1 MRRGDL
7 VTHSGPGDYST
18 KPRPALVV
26 QTDRLLITD
35 SVLLCLLTSEE
46 DEPNG
51 LSRIVVEP
59 TSDNGLR
66 RRSHIMVEKL
76 ISARRSKCGKV
87 IGRLDKEVLEEVN
100 AALAL
105 VLGLL
110 D

>member
-7 VTHSGPGDYST
+7 VTHAGPGDYAK

-26 QTDRLLITD
+26 QSDRLLASD

-46 DEPNG
+46 DEPSG
-51 LSRIVVEP
+51 LPRVLVEP
-59 TSDNGLR
+59 TPANGLR

-76 ISARRSKCGKV
+76 ISARRTRCGKV
-87 IGRLDKEVLEEVN
+87 IGRLEEEVMGDIDS
-100 AALAL
+100 ALAL
-105 VLGLL
+105 VVGLL